1 MQPHKVKVFKMECET
16 SPSGCPISSSL
27 AASCS
32 VMTYMCV
39 HVFASFAEKKGLA
52 VGGNL
57 RMQSCW
63 SWLLPS
69 GPQSVQPSVRVLWV
83 LQYLDVYCNFLLQ
96 ETTAKE
102 VVMLALQEFGVTDDS
117 R

>member
-1 MQPHKVKVFKMECET
+1 MCACEGADVFV
-16 SPSGCPISSSL
+16 I
-27 AASCS
+27 
-32 VMTYMCV
+32 
-39 HVFASFAEKKGLA
+39 AEKKRSGSR
-52 VGGNL
+52 GNL
-57 RMQSCW
+57 RVQSCW

-69 GPQSVQPSVRVLWV
+69 GPQSVQPSVRILWV
-83 LQYLDVYCNFLLQ
+83 LQYLGVYCDFLLQ